1 MDVLRVLA
9 VLVAALFVLGA
20 PGLPTVLALRLRPLT
35 ALAVVTPV
43 SAVLIA
49 ASAEL
54 GHLLSIPWTVLSPLV
69 LGLVLGGL
77 LWSAGIGRRRSR
89 HTHRAGAAPEPV
101 AHDAAEHRVAAEDA
115 ATVTLFSPRATSRP
129 SGSIATDVRE

>member
-43 SAVLIA
+43 
-49 ASAEL
+49 
-54 GHLLSIPWTVLSPLV
+54 
-69 LGLVLGGL
+69 
-77 LWSAGIGRRRSR
+77 
-89 HTHRAGAAPEPV
+89 
-101 AHDAAEHRVAAEDA
+101 
-115 ATVTLFSPRATSRP
+115 
-129 SGSIATDVRE
+129 